1 MRFVI
6 ELSLLLIIFYCTW
19 RGYRRGAVNAA
30 ISLFAVIIAV
40 TGGLAI
46 SSSAAPSAAYP
57 LRPLLAGYLDSQLE
71 AEAARSA
78 GIDETRIEDTIKE
91 KPELLTPYAESC
103 LESLGF
109 NEKRAES
116 YCANAQKVYSAYEID
131 ATTAAAHAGS
141 EAVAYAICSV
151 IFFLL
156 IMLFIS
162 LIKQIFGLRF
172 RITDNVDAD
181 LYGGAAFGFARGCIY
196 CICLCWLLSFC
207 GNMIGKT
214 TLDDGL
220 FSRFFLMLSNAA
232 DKLF

>member
-1 MRFVI
+1 M
-6 ELSLLLIIFYCTW
+6 
-19 RGYRRGAVNAA
+19 
-30 ISLFAVIIAV
+30 
-40 TGGLAI
+40 
-46 SSSAAPSAAYP
+46 
-57 LRPLLAGYLDSQLE
+57 DSQLE
-71 AEAARSA
+71 AEAARSD

-91 KPELLTPYAESC
+91 RPELLTPYAESC

-109 NEKRAES
+109 NERRAES

-220 FSRFFLMLSNAA
+220 FSRFFLLLSNAA

>member
-6 ELSLLLIIFYCTW
+6 ELSLLLIIIYCTW

-30 ISLFAVIIAV
+30 ISLAAVVIAALC
-40 TGGLAI
+40 GFLIA
-46 SSSAAPSAAYP
+46 SSAAPSMAYP
-57 LRPLLAGYLDSQLE
+57 LRPFLAGYIDSQLE
-71 AEAARSA
+71 TEAARCA

-91 KPELLTPYAESC
+91 NPELLTPYAESC
-103 LESLGF
+103 LKSLGF
-109 NEKRAES
+109 NEMRAKN
-116 YCANAQKVYSAYEID
+116 YCGNAEKIYSDYEID

-141 EAVAYAICSV
+141 EAVAYAICAV

-156 IMLFIS
+156 TMLLLS

-172 RITDNVDAD
+172 RITDNVDID
-181 LYGGAAFGFARGCIY
+181 LYGGAAFGFLRGFVY

-220 FSRFFLMLSNAA
+220 FSRFFLLLSNVA
-232 DKLF
+232 DKIF